1 MKPQARQDI
10 GRRRLGL
17 ARARGHHPL
26 QIGYSFDERRESRA
40 YPREIFIDFREFEI
54 EAVPMPND
62 VSETLQFD
70 EQSVEFGIEQ
80 SRALAVDRRR
90 HLIQQILMCRLAGW
104 NISVDIV
111 GEAQHQL
118 FDAVVDVVDVVDAER
133 QAEPRAHSLME

>member
-1 MKPQARQDI
+1 LLALAVITRSRSDTALTNAGKAART
-10 GRRRLGL
+10 L
-17 ARARGHHPL
+17 AR
-26 QIGYSFDERRESRA
+26 
-40 YPREIFIDFREFEI
+40 IFIDFREVEI

-111 GEAQHQL
+111 GEAQHHL
-118 FDAVVDVVDVVDAER
+118 FDAVVDVVDAER